1 MSYTEEENVVSF
13 FGLVVL
19 AVDGVYDEK
28 CEIWLFLKYIKPHTV
43 SYFIAVF
50 SGGKV

>member
-28 CEIWLFLKYIKPHTV
+28 WWNL
-43 SYFIAVF
+43 AVF
-50 SGGKV
+50 EVY